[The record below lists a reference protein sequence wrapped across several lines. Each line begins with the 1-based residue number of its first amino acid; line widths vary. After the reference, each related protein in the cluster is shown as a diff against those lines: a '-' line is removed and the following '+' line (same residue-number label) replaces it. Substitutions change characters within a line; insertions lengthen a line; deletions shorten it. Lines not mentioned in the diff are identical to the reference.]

1 MRTSALRL
9 LLALVL
15 TFDGLAA
22 AASAQD
28 RLFAEVELGAIG
40 RFGQAIGP
48 GAPGRYLWTGGG
60 RYAVSVAARTA
71 YDIRTG
77 QTVVLSATAFGAIV
91 VPDPVRPRLFVTR
104 TDGVDG
110 LWSIDV
116 SSGARTLV
124 DPGPVATLSECVFA
138 ASSDELFCLDAPSIT
153 ARTMFRVTPA
163 GRQTVFSGWILA
175 PIFVS
180 GPPSHQFGW
189 VVTPDGAFTYFRR
202 CDAPLPFPD
211 FCGQASIVRLDL
223 RTLATLALA
232 STATSEALQW
242 DESNE
247 RLLMYTGTG
256 IRVLTKDLVD
266 LGMTTLD
273 GQCHDVA
280 ISPHTGRL
288 YLNVE
293 YRYFWSWSTL
303 TGFDAAT
310 YRLVAPSISRTSSAS
325 CTGLLVL
332 TAPGPPR
339 DVRATVSGSTVS
351 LARTNIGGAS
361 GFILEAGVAPGRT
374 DVTLY
379 LGADPRVTIPNV
391 PPGTYYLRIRGANEF
406 GGGRAS
412 TELRVV
418 VP

>member
-1 MRTSALRL
+1 MTAL
-9 LLALVL
+9 A
-15 TFDGLAA
+15 GG
-22 AASAQD
+22 ASAQD

-40 RFGQAIGP
+40 RFGQAIGS
-48 GAPGRYLWTGGG
+48 GAPGQYLWTGGG
-60 RYAVSVAARTA
+60 RFAVSIAARTS
-71 YDIRTG
+71 YDTRTG

-116 SSGARTLV
+116 STGARTLV
-124 DPGPVATLSECVFA
+124 DAGPVATLSECVFA
-138 ASSDELFCLDAPSIT
+138 ASSDELFCLDAAAIT

-175 PIFVS
+175 PILVS
-180 GPPSHQFGW
+180 GPPSHQLGW
-189 VVTPDGAFTYFRR
+189 VVTADGAFAYFRR
-202 CDAPLPFPD
+202 CDAPLPGFPD
-211 FCGQASIVRLDL
+211 FCGQAVIVRLDL
-223 RTLATLALA
+223 QTLATLTLA
-232 STATSEALQW
+232 STATAEALQW

-256 IRVLTKDLVD
+256 IRVLTKDLVE
-266 LGMTTLD
+266 LGEATIA

-288 YLNVE
+288 YLKVE
-293 YRYFWSWSTL
+293 YTYFGLWWSEL

-310 YRLVAPSISRTSSAS
+310 YRLLAPGVLRTGPAPSPGPCA
-325 CTGLLVL
+325 GLLVL

-339 DVRATVSGSTVS
+339 DVRAAITGSAVS
-351 LARTNIGGAS
+351 LAWTNIGGAS
-361 GFILEAGVAPGRT
+361 AFILEAGVAPGRT

-391 PPGTYYLRIRGANEF
+391 PPGTYYLRVRGGNEF
-406 GGGRAS
+406 GGGRPS
-412 TELRVV
+412 QEIQVV